1 MVSVLPK
8 ELKYKVEKLKYK
20 KLEVMQPRIITRGV
34 GALKEFLGGDVSLG
48 PWNPWPIPELV
59 QLNFATLY

>member
-1 MVSVLPK
+1 MCNGLMVSWLDSKFIKQSIQGGLPGGGVLW
-8 ELKYKVEKLKYK
+8 
-20 KLEVMQPRIITRGV
+20 
-34 GALKEFLGGDVSLG
+34 EFLGGDEPLG

>member
-1 MVSVLPK
+1 VCGLCVGLGGRG
-8 ELKYKVEKLKYK
+8 LDAKVRQL
-20 KLEVMQPRIITRGV
+20 GV
-34 GALKEFLGGDVSLG
+34 GGGGGGGGVLWEFLGGDEPLG